1 MLVNVAGGYQVAVFL
16 SDCVRERDVV
26 LRAAAARYLPRAARR
41 DGEKKVR
48 IPRGGPLDPR
58 NLSRGRPDLLHRS
71 LVRERLGAL
80 PLDVEELRERAQGRG
95 LCVSTSC
102 VKLTWIRGQQFPRRE
117 WMAVQPLP
125 RLETVAAGRALPT
138 SARQPTGAAER
149 GPPLDAPRG
158 EHPWGTEPGHV
169 ARPRSSRGPGSAG
182 PQASEEDNAEHGRP
196 MSRGPCSSA
205 LTPVTPIVNS
215 DTESHGCGLSRRTC
229 RRPSM
234 ACPSVFRRSASQK

>member
-1 MLVNVAGGYQVAVFL
+1 MWCCGPPQRDI
-16 SDCVRERDVV
+16 SRERHVGM
-26 LRAAAARYLPRAARR
+26 AKRR
-41 DGEKKVR
+41 SGSR
-48 IPRGGPLDPR
+48 GGGPLDPR

-182 PQASEEDNAEHGRP
+182 PKP
-196 MSRGPCSSA
+196 P
-205 LTPVTPIVNS
+205 
-215 DTESHGCGLSRRTC
+215 RRII
-229 RRPSM
+229 PSTG
-234 ACPSVFRRSASQK
+234 VL